1 MPDWKHLVRV
11 HLKLP
16 PLRNERAERIVE
28 EIAGQLED
36 LYQEALREGASPR
49 KAVRAAL
56 AQVENW
62 DELSA
67 RIIDAEG
74 PNRVSAA
81 EQRREDARDRANV
94 PRSILL
100 HRLFGGI
107 GMDVRIGLRRLAAS
121 PTSTAIAVGVLALA
135 IGAGTAVFSVVDAVA
150 LRGLPFDEYDRLAAV
165 LETDGKGRLS
175 LTDGGNAP
183 PPTYLD
189 WRRMQTA
196 FDGLAGIQA
205 RDLRMRNEFNEPA
218 TGRGLRV
225 SPGFFTVLR
234 VAPLIG
240 RPFRASDEVVGQHR
254 VAILSY
260 AFWQR
265 QFGGAHDVVGRTMQ
279 FNDESW
285 QIIGVMPRHFTYPLG
300 GIRQTSGWELARSNE
315 TDVYIPLAPT
325 NAERSRAGGG
335 AGQKLTGYEV
345 IGRLRPGVSFAQAAE
360 RMNAL
365 EAAIDA
371 QNPTWRP
378 GAQVQVRPLN
388 EHLVGNVR
396 AWMVLLL
403 CAVGLLVALACAN
416 VANLRLAQAA
426 VAARDVAICAALGA
440 SRWRTTR
447 AFLVENLLLSGSS
460 ATLGIG
466 LAWGG
471 VHVLARNVPNELP
484 RVAAVGI
491 DLRVLGVAV
500 LGALVTG
507 LLVGLAPAA
516 LHLRRRLSEATS
528 SGGSRTT
535 RGSGAKRLGNA
546 LVVGEIALASLLLVG
561 AGLFVASFA
570 RLMRID
576 PGYDYR
582 HVLALGITTPNPTAQ
597 MAPRDEDAA
606 RQRGRARIDQV
617 SSAVRAVPGVLGAEA
632 VDAGMPL
639 SGVRFPWAIVL
650 SGGDSLMQ
658 VLSRQN
664 SDQDLADRHVVTPG
678 YLALMRVSLLRGRY
692 LSVDDRADTPRV
704 VVINQEAARRYW
716 PGQDALGQHLYG
728 PGQRVPGQDL
738 KFDAKYTVVGI
749 VGNIRHQ
756 GPEFPPSTQ
765 VYFPLA
771 QWHHAIAMTLAV
783 RTAGDPTTVV
793 RAVKKAI
800 WSVNPEQR
808 FDETV
813 TLEAFMDRL
822 TAKRRFLMSLL
833 TLFGALGLV
842 IAAAGVY
849 AMLAHRVVE
858 RRHEIGVRMALGA
871 TPQSVVRMVLGQA
884 LVLLGVG
891 LAIGLGAAWQFGAG
905 VKAFLFGTEPA
916 DPLVFA
922 VTFVGLAA
930 AGVLA
935 AVGPARRASRVDP
948 IVTLRCE

>member
-1 MPDWKHLVRV
+1 MPDWKSLVRR

-16 PLRNERAERIVE
+16 PLHNQRAERIVE

-36 LYQEALREGASPR
+36 LYQEALREGPSPR
-49 KAVRAAL
+49 KAVRAAF

-67 RIIDAEG
+67 RITDAEG
-74 PNRVSAA
+74 PNRVSPQ
-81 EQRREDARDRANV
+81 EQRREDARDRANA
-94 PRSILL
+94 PRSSLL

-107 GMDVRIGLRRLAAS
+107 GMDVRIGLRRLAAA

-175 LTDGGNAP
+175 LTDGGNA
-183 PPTYLD
+183 TLQTFFD
-189 WRRMQTA
+189 WRRMQTV
-196 FDGLAGIQA
+196 FDGLAAFGD

-218 TGRGLRV
+218 TARGLRV
-225 SPGFFTVLR
+225 SAEFFDVLR

-240 RPFRASDEVVGQHR
+240 RPFRASDEVVGKHR
-254 VAILSY
+254 VAIVSY

-265 QFGGAHDVVGRTMQ
+265 QFGGARDVVGRTMR
-279 FNDESW
+279 FNDEPW
-285 QIIGVMPRHFTYPLG
+285 QIVGVMPRHFTYPLG
-300 GIRQTSGWELARSNE
+300 GIRQAADWELARSNE
-315 TDVYIPLAPT
+315 TEVYIPLAPT
-325 NAERSRAGGG
+325 DGERSRARGG
-335 AGQKLTGYEV
+335 AARGARMAGCAV
-345 IGRLRPGVSFAQAAE
+345 IGRLRTGVSFAQAAE
-360 RMNAL
+360 RMNVL

-371 QNPTWRP
+371 ENPGWRP

-388 EHLVGNVR
+388 EHVVGSVR
-396 AWMVLLL
+396 GWMVLLL
-403 CAVGLLVALACAN
+403 GAVGLVVALACAN

-426 VAARDVAICAALGA
+426 IAARDVAICTALGA

-447 AFLVENLLLSGSS
+447 AFLVENLLLAGSG

-471 VHVLARNVPNELP
+471 IHVLARNLPRELP
-484 RVAAVGI
+484 RVAAVAI

-500 LGALVTG
+500 LSALVMG

-516 LHLRRRLSEATS
+516 LHLHPRLAEATG
-528 SGGSRTT
+528 SGGSRAT
-535 RGSGAKRLGNA
+535 RGRGARRIGNA
-546 LVVGEIALASLLLVG
+546 LVVGEVALASLLLVG

-582 HVLALGITTPNPTAQ
+582 HVLALGIATPGPT
-597 MAPRDEDAA
+597 PRMTPSEEDAA
-606 RQRGRARIDQV
+606 RQRAKARIDQV

-632 VDAGMPL
+632 VDAGAPL
-639 SGVRFPWAIVL
+639 SGVRFPWPVVL
-650 SGGDSLMQ
+650 SSGDSVTQL
-658 VLSRQN
+658 LSRQN
-664 SDQDLADRHVVTPG
+664 SADLADRHVVTPG
-678 YLALMRVSLLRGRY
+678 YLALMRVPLLRGRY
-692 LSVDDRADTPRV
+692 FSVDDRADTTRV
-704 VVINQEAARRYW
+704 VVINREAARKYW
-716 PGQDALGQHLYG
+716 PGQDAVGQRIYG
-728 PGQRVPGQDL
+728 PDPRQDM
-738 KFDAKYTVVGI
+738 KFVLDYTVVGI

-756 GPEFPPSTQ
+756 GPELPAPMQ
-765 VYFPLA
+765 VFFPLA
-771 QWHHAIAMTLAV
+771 QWPHALQATLVV
-783 RTAGDPTTVV
+783 RTAGDPMTVG
-793 RAVKKAI
+793 RAVKQAI

-822 TAKRRFLMSLL
+822 TAKRRFLMTLL
-833 TLFGALGLV
+833 TLFGVIGLV

-858 RRHEIGVRMALGA
+858 RRREIGVRLALGA
-871 TPQSVVRMVLGQA
+871 TPQTVVRMVLRQA

-922 VTFVGLAA
+922 VTLVGLAI

-935 AVGPARRASRVDP
+935 AVGPARRAARVDP